1 MVCFWGA
8 LWWGVALLSCALDAS
23 LPRGVSVGCSEAFT
37 LSVTMGTSRGKEHNL
52 YFCECCV
59 IVLSQC
65 DSEGAWRTTCLCPVC
80 FCMTIMHTHA
90 LTHTGTHPPG
100 SSACRR
106 VCVCVCECY
115 LNKKER
121 KWIRVVSILI
131 VKQISTKHFEKVNDL
146 RIITIYYS
154 ASQGGSWR
162 SPDGYKNGI

>member
-1 MVCFWGA
+1 MHPSSGVF
-8 LWWGVALLSCALDAS
+8 LWGVLRHSLWAS
-23 LPRGVSVGCSEAFT
+23 PWGQAGGRNTICISLIVVWLYSH
-37 LSVTMGTSRGKEHNL
+37 SVTVEVYDGLRTSLLCVL
-52 YFCECCV
+52 Y
-59 IVLSQC
+59 
-65 DSEGAWRTTCLCPVC
+65 DNK
-80 FCMTIMHTHA
+80 MHTHSR
-90 LTHTGTHPPG
+90 TDTHPPG
-100 SSACRR
+100 SSGCRR
-106 VCVCVCECY
+106 ECVCVCVCECY